1 MTPERLPIFFFFSP
15 AAEFVLPKRS
25 SLSTLSRKSND
36 GFVDVDVFVGMG
48 GGGLLLF
55 EGDVLFCVDAVVSL
69 LPSPERSGNEEDEND
84 DFTFDEGFENVEVG
98 FETGFDR

>member
-69 LPSPERSGNEEDEND
+69 LPSPERSGNEEDENER
-84 DFTFDEGFENVEVG
+84 EGFETVEVG
-98 FETGFDR
+98 FETGFAR